1 MTSSASINSNDPK
14 QNEPLT
20 SSTGL
25 AQAEIFEI
33 VVMLAGRTM
42 PWLGWR
48 GAGRWGELGEIGD
61 GGGGMVRIMLM
72 LWWQGW

>member
-48 GAGRWGELGEIGD
+48 GAVGVGASWVKLV
-61 GGGGMVRIMLM
+61 MVGVE
-72 LWWQGW
+72 W